1 MFSIKRFARTK
12 NIDKNYKLGTWGTV
26 DGKDIPEESNFYPLN
41 RMKDPKKFYDKYN
54 LAWYDPDDPDIF
66 INSFKLI
73 EPFSSRFIKQMNEL
87 DDVSKKRLEICI
99 NHLRKGEFVYTDNDK
114 IQDNNSIYY
123 GSDPIYYKWDTQTH
137 FLHDRLDMNKMDEL
151 PYSKHLNDTDRL
163 TYGVGIPEL
172 INGKYTCKIRLSNCR
187 GHKFDNSR
195 Y

>member
-1 MFSIKRFARTK
+1 MFKIKRFARLETIRK
-12 NIDKNYKLGTWGTV
+12 NLHNWG
-26 DGKDIPEESNFYPLN
+26 DNGEEIPREADDYPVEVMTDLRKMYN
-41 RMKDPKKFYDKYN
+41 KYN
-54 LAWYDPDDPDIF
+54 VAWYDPDDHDIF

-73 EPFSSRFIKQMNEL
+73 EPFSSRFIRQMNSL
-87 DDVSKKRLEICI
+87 DKISRGRLEICI
-99 NHLRKGEFVYTDNDK
+99 DHLRKGEFVYTDDDK
-114 IQDNNSIYY
+114 IQDNDSIYY

-137 FLHDRLDMNKMDEL
+137 FLHDKLDMSKMDEL

-172 INGKYTCKIRLSNCR
+172 INGKYVCKIRLSNCK